1 MGKVVGSILGGEKAQ
16 PAKAAPGASFEPF
29 TYTGLAGT
37 ATGRKEGDLGFRFE
51 QELTPEL
58 QALYEQGLLATSPL
72 LSQYLEL
79 AQAPVPTFDYTG
91 DDLRAREQQILAEQ
105 TALLSPELERQRQQ
119 LRSDLFG
126 SGRLGL
132 RLSGEGVGAGE
143 GAGMVS
149 PDAYGLGLA
158 QSRALAELAPA
169 ARQLASEEALQDFA
183 RRQTV
188 YELNRAAEQQRLANL
203 LGGLGAGM
211 GTYQDILGIEQGLIG
226 QAAGLEQARAAA
238 TAGAFQ
244 AGTPATTRKPGLFES
259 ILTSAAPTIAGRVN
273 FPGLNP
279 VK

>member
-1 MGKVVGSILGGEKAQ
+1 MGSSIGKILGGEKAQ

-37 ATGRKEGDLGFRFE
+37 ATGKKDGDLGFKFE

-72 LSQYLEL
+72 LSQYLEQ

-105 TALLSPELERQRQQ
+105 TALLEPELERQRQQ

-132 RLSGEGVGAGE
+132 QLAGEAAGAG
-143 GAGMVS
+143 ADTGMVS
-149 PDAYGLGLA
+149 PDAYGLALA
-158 QSRALAELAPA
+158 QSRALAGLAPE

-183 RRQTV
+183 RRQTA

-211 GTYQDILGIEQGLIG
+211 GTFKDILGIEQGLIG
-226 QAAGLEQARAAA
+226 QASGLEQARASA
-238 TAGAFQ
+238 TTGAFQ
-244 AGTPATTRKPGLFES
+244 AGTPATARRPGLFEQA
-259 ILTSAAPTIAGRVN
+259 LVSAAPTIAGG
-273 FPGLNP
+273 FF
-279 VK
+279 